1 MQGKQ
6 KFLSLN
12 LFYIF
17 VFVFNGILAETV
29 CWF

>member
-1 MQGKQ
+1 MLGKQ
-6 KFLSLN
+6 KILILN

-29 CWF
+29 L

>member
-1 MQGKQ
+1 MLGKQ
-6 KFLSLN
+6 KILILN